1 MCQSQM
7 YSYGSGKYF
16 FHNPIIICKTGRVDY
31 STSLRAH
38 FLSLKG
44 QLLDNV
50 AERCLQMHH
59 SFGGHWCGLLPFYST
74 RLFLWTSAVLEEATL
89 IWSNNTNLNVFQV
102 CNGVNDCKD
111 NITSD
116 ETHERCPSNTTCP
129 PNHLKCEKT
138 NICVEPYWLCDGDN
152 DCGDN
157 SDENPIHCA
166 ERTCPQN
173 SIRCSNHRC
182 IPATW

>member
-1 MCQSQM
+1 MNSVVIM
-7 YSYGSGKYF
+7 AAVYSNLGSVITKMTAKMVPMKETVFIHHVLQVNLLVPITDAYQW
-16 FHNPIIICKTGRVDY
+16 HRYVLSTITLHIIIC
-31 STSLRAH
+31 
-38 FLSLKG
+38 
-44 QLLDNV
+44 N
-50 AERCLQMHH
+50 
-59 SFGGHWCGLLPFYST
+59 
-74 RLFLWTSAVLEEATL
+74 LF
-89 IWSNNTNLNVFQV
+89 IFNYKNKMYFKV

-116 ETHERCPSNTTCP
+116 ETHERCPQNTKCP

-157 SDENPIHCA
+157 SDENPLHCA
-166 ERTCPQN
+166 QRTCPQN

-182 IPATW
+182 IPATWYVFIYLQHFFVLKSITSN